1 MLSKMEIRN
10 KSTFC
15 DKSKEKIFFR
25 GSGMKILQ
33 KITKE
38 YPNYY
43 YLNEIVGEMINK
55 TGKEVSIPT
64 VLYGDL

>member
-1 MLSKMEIRN
+1 MEIRN

-33 KITKE
+33 KITNE
-38 YPNYY
+38 YPNH
-43 YLNEIVGEMINK
+43 YLNEIWWR
-55 TGKEVSIPT
+55 
-64 VLYGDL
+64 DD